1 MRRPTR
7 HPVQRAFTLI
17 ELLVVIAIIAILAA
31 MLLPALARA
40 KESGRRATCINNL
53 RQMGIGLLMYSNDH
67 DVIPRGN
74 FPLWWQVLTPE
85 LGGRQTNDF
94 GRVRIFT
101 CPSYPDKRQ
110 FICFVVNAWTFS
122 SAADMTGTQITGFS
136 RLNAIRQPV
145 NTIYLAD
152 NENGSWR
159 PIVTDLGTVAGGNAD
174 EVRRNDVWQSSQ
186 LPYQFNAQGQPT
198 GLSPDRRVAAT
209 RHGKG
214 PNLLYFDGHAGLKK
228 ATLIVPGDWRD
239 RR

>member
-1 MRRPTR
+1 MRVLTKLPTR
-7 HPVQRAFTLI
+7 RGFTLI

-53 RQMGIGLLMYSNDH
+53 RQMGLGLLMYSNDH

-85 LGGRQTNDF
+85 LGGRRTNNF
-94 GRVRIFT
+94 GQVRVFT

-122 SAADMTGTQITGFS
+122 SAADTSGSQVTGFS
-136 RLNAIRQPV
+136 RLNRITQPV

-159 PIVTDLGTVAGGNAD
+159 PIVTDLGTVAGGNAND
-174 EVRRNDVWQSSQ
+174 VRRNDVWQREH
-186 LPYQFNAQGQPT
+186 LPFNFNAQGQPT
-198 GLSPDRRVAAT
+198 TLNGDRRVAAK
-209 RHGKG
+209 RHGSG
-214 PNLLYFDGHAGLKK
+214 PNLLYFDGHAALKK
-228 ATLIVPGDWRD
+228 ATLIVPNDWRD
-239 RR
+239 VR